1 MPAVLERPAILVEPA
16 PAIPV
21 HPMPVRERVAPSDIA
36 FDFQPVPEPSP
47 EPRVAHNIG
56 TSRGVITDTDELGR
70 HLTTSAISAQSH
82 SFAVGCRSTAHA
94 TRFANPM
101 RSLLLTLGCGFE
113 STSATISPSL
123 LMHTFPAM
131 EAMVRS
137 LNESDTFLPWQPDG
151 ERSIRL
157 GGAKHLFISYDM
169 PMPDDARGCRPDT
182 LLEVVGAHL
191 IPARWFD
198 QVVAPKCDMN
208 KLTIAYYGM
217 VGIEGSL
224 FERAWRDC
232 DTRAVLNSERRSSH
246 S

>member
-1 MPAVLERPAILVEPA
+1 MPAVLDRPAIFVKPA
-16 PAIPV
+16 PTITISPS
-21 HPMPVRERVAPSDIA
+21 PMRERVAHRDIA
-36 FDFQPVPEPSP
+36 VDFQPVPEPSP
-47 EPRVAHNIG
+47 ERHLNDDFG
-56 TSRGVITDTDELGR
+56 TSRGVVTDTDELGR
-70 HLTTSAISAQSH
+70 HLTTSAISAEAH
-82 SFAVGCRSTAHA
+82 SFAIGCRSTAQA
-94 TRFANPM
+94 TRFANPI

-151 ERSIRL
+151 ERSIRI

-182 LLEVVGAHL
+182 LLEVVGSHL

-198 QVVAPKCDMN
+198 QVVAPKCNMD

-232 DTRAVLNSERRSSH
+232 ETRAVLNNRR
-246 S
+246 